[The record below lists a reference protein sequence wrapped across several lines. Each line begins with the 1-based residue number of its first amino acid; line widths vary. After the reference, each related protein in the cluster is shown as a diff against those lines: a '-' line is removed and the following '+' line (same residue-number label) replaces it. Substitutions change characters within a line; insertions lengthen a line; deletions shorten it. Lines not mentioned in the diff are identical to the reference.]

1 MAKTRK
7 RFKGSF
13 KAKIA
18 LEAIKDFETLSE
30 LSQKHD
36 VHPNQIT
43 TWKKVVQTRA
53 VELFG
58 TAKDKEKVRNAE
70 LIPKLYQE
78 IGVLK
83 MDLDWLKK
91 KVGS

>member
-1 MAKTRK
+1 
-7 RFKGSF
+7 
-13 KAKIA
+13 

-43 TWKKVVQTRA
+43 TWKKVVQARA
-53 VELFG
+53 AELFD
-58 TAKDKEKVRNAE
+58 TAKDKEKAHNAE
-70 LIPKLYQE
+70 LVAKLYQE

-83 MDLDWLKK
+83 MELDWLKK
-91 KVGS
+91 KVES

>member
-1 MAKTRK
+1 MVKTRK

-13 KAKIA
+13 KAKVA
-18 LEAIKDFETLSE
+18 LEAVENFKTLSE

-36 VHPNQIT
+36 VHPTQIT
-43 TWKKVVQTRA
+43 AWKKVVQTRA

-58 TAKDKEKVRNAE
+58 TVIDKEKIRNAE
-70 LIPKLYQE
+70 LVPKLYQE

-91 KVGS
+91 K

>member
-1 MAKTRK
+1 MVKTRK

-13 KAKIA
+13 KAKVA
-18 LEAIKDFETLSE
+18 LEAVENFETLSE
-30 LSQKHD
+30 LSQKHN
-36 VHPNQIT
+36 VHPTQIT
-43 TWKKVVQTRA
+43 AWKKVVQTRA

-58 TAKDKEKVRNAE
+58 TVIDKEKIHNAE
-70 LIPKLYQE
+70 LVPKLYQE

-91 KVGS
+91 KVEN

>member
-18 LEAIKDFETLSE
+18 LEAIKDFDTLSA

-58 TAKDKEKVRNAE
+58 TTKDKEKVRNAE
-70 LIPKLYQE
+70 LVPKLYQE

-83 MDLDWLKK
+83 MELD
-91 KVGS
+91 